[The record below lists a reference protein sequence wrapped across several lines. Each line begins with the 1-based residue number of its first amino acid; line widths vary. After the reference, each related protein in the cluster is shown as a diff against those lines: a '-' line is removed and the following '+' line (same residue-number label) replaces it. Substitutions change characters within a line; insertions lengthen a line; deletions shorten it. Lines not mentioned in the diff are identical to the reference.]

1 MEFRRICSGA
11 LDLKKVQVGEMLMGL
26 SFHILILVGRT
37 EFGRSNIIL
46 FYLCNLDVTYPLG
59 FFISFFVM

>member
-26 SFHILILVGRT
+26 SFHILILVGRI

-46 FYLCNLDVTYPLG
+46 F
-59 FFISFFVM
+59 